1 MKHIFITLGY
11 KIVWNLIKSWSLIW
25 NTHKVIC
32 HWKKRGEGA
41 ASGTFTQ
48 WGIWFVHFMFLLCC
62 LKNFFKIYSNVILC
76 NHWSSVDWVS
86 PESRCRIYV
95 NNLQLIPSAANAK
108 NGHSKWDWTFL
119 QRPLLIHEL
128 NSVPEGAR
136 PGRPALYPDSGKRVG
151 GGPAPWLCHYR
162 YRKVIK
168 STLSPLLLPL
178 VGLGL
183 HR

>member
-1 MKHIFITLGY
+1 MDACSHTGYKTFVINKWVLVHLYPISFVPPGKGNSYVQVFYSLMKHIFITLGY
-11 KIVWNLIKSWSLIW
+11 KIDWNLIKSWSLIW

-95 NNLQLIPSAANAK
+95 NNLQLIPSVANAK
-108 NGHSKWDWTFL
+108 NGHSK
-119 QRPLLIHEL
+119 
-128 NSVPEGAR
+128 
-136 PGRPALYPDSGKRVG
+136 
-151 GGPAPWLCHYR
+151 
-162 YRKVIK
+162 
-168 STLSPLLLPL
+168 
-178 VGLGL
+178 
-183 HR
+183 